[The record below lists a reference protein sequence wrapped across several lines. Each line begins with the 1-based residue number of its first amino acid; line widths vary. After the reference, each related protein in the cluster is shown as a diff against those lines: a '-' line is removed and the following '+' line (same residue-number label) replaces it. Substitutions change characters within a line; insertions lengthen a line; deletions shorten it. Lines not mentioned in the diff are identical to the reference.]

1 MSHIQ
6 QLDFVAGLKN
16 AHSQY
21 FTGKK
26 ILEIGSLNI
35 NGSVRP
41 FFTGCEYLGIDVGP
55 GRDVDLVCKGE
66 DYDAPDASFAVTISC
81 ECFEHN
87 PKWVE
92 TFHNMIRMTKPNG
105 LVIMTC
111 ATAGRPEHGTARTS
125 PADSPLTIGLG
136 WNYYLN
142 LTAEDFF
149 AHFDMNNLFEKF
161 DFIHNISSHDLYF
174 YGVKK

>member
-1 MSHIQ
+1 MSHPQ
-6 QLDFVAGLKN
+6 QLDFVSGLKGTYPE
-16 AHSQY
+16 Y

-26 ILEIGSLNI
+26 VLEIGSLNI

-41 FFTGCEYLGIDVGP
+41 FFTGCDYLGIDVGP

-66 DYDAPDASFAVTISC
+66 DYDAPDDTFDVTISC

-92 TFHNMIRMTKPNG
+92 TFLNMIRMTKPNG

-111 ATAGRPEHGTARTS
+111 ATAGRAEHGTARTS

-136 WNYYLN
+136 WNYYKN
-142 LTAEDFF
+142 LVADDFF
-149 AHFDMNNLFEKF
+149 EHFDMKSIFIDYN
-161 DFIHNISSHDLYF
+161 FIHNISSHDLYM
-174 YGVKK
+174 YAIKR

>member
-1 MSHIQ
+1 MSHRQ

-16 AHSQY
+16 QHPEY

-26 ILEIGSLNI
+26 VLEIGSLNI
-35 NGSVRP
+35 NGTVRP

-66 DYDAPDASFAVTISC
+66 DYNAPDATFDVTISC

-92 TFHNMIRMTKPNG
+92 TFHNMIRMTKPLG
-105 LVIMTC
+105 LVVMTC
-111 ATAGRPEHGTARTS
+111 ATAGRAEHGTARTS

-136 WNYYLN
+136 WNYYKN
-142 LTAEDFF
+142 LIDEDFRSNIDLNGF
-149 AHFDMNNLFEKF
+149 FVDFQ
-161 DFIHNISSHDLYF
+161 FIHEISSHDLYF
-174 YGVKK
+174 YGIRR